1 MSKPTIILVDDDPQV
16 LSAAGRDIAARY
28 GKDYRVVR
36 AESGDEALEAVR
48 ELLGRGD
55 VVALFVVDQRMP
67 GLAGTDF
74 LLRAQESYPE
84 AKRVLLTA
92 YADTTAAIQ
101 AINEVG
107 LDHYLMKP
115 WDPPEDHLYPVLDE
129 MLDEWA
135 ANRPAPFDGVRVA
148 GTTWSPA
155 THEVKDFLARN
166 RIPYRFLDIERDD
179 AARAIVEAATGTAAA
194 IPVVLFPDR
203 PAVVQPDRRRLA
215 TDVGLHT
222 EAESPFYD
230 LVIVGGGPAGLAG
243 AVYGA
248 SEGLR
253 VALLE
258 KDAPGGQAGT
268 SSRIENYLGFP
279 SGISGT
285 DLAQRAAAQATR
297 LGAELVTAVEVQGIH
312 VDDTIKVVALVD
324 GSELRSHAVLVASGM
339 TVRKLEVPGCEKF
352 EGAGVFYGAAPSEAA
367 TYRDGHVYVIGAANS
382 AGQAAM
388 MFSRYAK
395 QVTMVVRGDSI
406 EARMSQYLVDQIR
419 ETPNI
424 EVLLHTQVVEVGG
437 TRFVESVRL
446 RDGASGSE
454 VERPA
459 AAIFIFVGAIPH
471 SSFVADLVATTDDGF
486 ILTGED
492 TFVGG
497 KKPAGWTLERDPF
510 LLETTVPGI
519 FAAGDVREGVVRRV
533 ASAVGQGSVA
543 ISMVHKY
550 LESV

>member
-1 MSKPTIILVDDDPQV
+1 MSRPAIILVDDDPQV

-36 AESGDEALEAVR
+36 AESGEEALEAVV

-55 VVALFVVDQRMP
+55 AVALFVVDQRMP

-74 LLRAQESYPE
+74 LLQAQESYPE

-92 YADTTAAIQ
+92 YADTAAAIQ

-129 MLDEWA
+129 MLDEWV

-155 THEVKDFLARN
+155 THQVKDFLARN
-166 RIPYRFLDIERDD
+166 RIPYRFLDIERND
-179 AARAIVEAATGTAAA
+179 AARAIVEAATGTPAA

-203 PAVVQPDRRRLA
+203 PAVVQPDRRGLA
-215 TDVGLHT
+215 AAVGLHT

-279 SGISGT
+279 SGVSGT
-285 DLAQRAAAQATR
+285 DLAQRAVAQATR
-297 LGAELVTAVEVQGIH
+297 LGAELVTAVEVEGIR
-312 VDDTIKVVALVD
+312 VDDTIKVVALTD

-339 TVRKLEVPGCEKF
+339 TVRKLEVPGCERF

-367 TYRDGHVYVIGAANS
+367 TYRDRHVYVIGAANS

-406 EARMSQYLVDQIR
+406 ETRMSQYLVDQIR
-419 ETPNI
+419 ATVNI
-424 EVLLHTQVVEVGG
+424 EVLLNTQIVEVGG
-437 TRFVESVRL
+437 SHQVENVRL
-446 RDGASGSE
+446 RNDAAGTE
-454 VERPA
+454 QERPA
-459 AAIFIFVGAIPH
+459 AAIFIFVGAVPH

-492 TFVGG
+492 ILVGG
-497 KKPAGWTLERDPF
+497 NRPAGWTLQRDPF
-510 LLETTVPGI
+510 LLETSVPGI